1 MSTISKRTLLA
12 LSALTFGTLALASSS
27 SGGAGSEGG
36 SDQGSENT
44 DSTPETFTVLSADEL
59 GGIIE
64 GLGFEMLPQDQVEQA
79 AAGVS
84 STSYDSIEPAACEE
98 VLVTS
103 SLLTDDASAAIG
115 TSQAEQMTAAA
126 FSYPDSAM
134 IDEAFSM
141 YNADTIAACPE
152 YTATTQGMEITGTI
166 EVIDVTVDGADEAI
180 GIAET
185 ASLSGS
191 EVTSTRVLA
200 SKGGVLVN
208 VMSMAGDADAAT
220 STATEV
226 VGELP

>member
-12 LSALTFGTLALASSS
+12 LSALTFGTLALASCS

-36 SDQGSENT
+36 SDQGTENT

-152 YTATTQGMEITGTI
+152 YTATQGMEITGTI

-226 VGELP
+226 VSELP